1 MNAPFAGAGIA
12 ILGPFPP
19 RPGGV
24 SVQCA
29 ILADELAAAGAHVTR
44 INTDLPGLRGRG
56 LAGRALLPP
65 AQTLAVLARIW
76 RTRAAWQVLHAH
88 AASWWGFLPAV
99 AGLAARAL
107 GKRLVVSYHGG
118 EAAAFMARFGWL
130 AGPALRRAHA
140 LLALTATQA
149 RLFAAHGLR
158 PALAPNIVPIAAFP
172 FRLREM
178 PQPRLLWLRQMEP
191 RYRPH
196 DALAIFAR
204 VQAQHPAATLTMAG
218 GGSLLA
224 ELKQAAAQQKLGGV
238 AFTGHL
244 QPAQIPAAYAAAD
257 LFLNT
262 SAIDNLP
269 LTLIEAAASGLA
281 IVSTDAGAIPDLID
295 HGQNGLLAPVGDI
308 EALAGHCLSL
318 LAEPEQART
327 LSLAGRDLA
336 QRFAWPRIAPLL
348 AAAYGLM

>member
-1 MNAPFAGAGIA
+1 MNAPFAGAGVA

-29 ILADELAAAGAHVTR
+29 ILADELAAAGARVTR
-44 INTDLPGLRGRG
+44 INTDVPALRRWGRV
-56 LAGRALLPP
+56 GRVLMP
-65 AQTLAVLARIW
+65 AAQIVLVLWAIL
-76 RTRAAWQVLHAH
+76 RTQRRWQILHAH
-88 AASWWGFLPAV
+88 AASWWGFMPAV

-107 GKRLVVSYHGG
+107 GKRLVISYHGG
-118 EAAAFMARFGWL
+118 EAAAFMARWGWL
-130 AGPALRRAHA
+130 ARPVLRRSHA
-140 LLALTATQA
+140 LLALTATQS
-149 RLFAAHGLR
+149 RLFTSHGLH
-158 PALAPNIVPIAAFP
+158 PVIVPNIVPIAAFP
-172 FRLREM
+172 FRRRQS

-196 DALAIFAR
+196 DALAVFAR

-224 ELKQAAAQQKLGGV
+224 ELKQVAAQQKLGGV
-238 AFTGHL
+238 AFAGHL
-244 QPAQIPAAYAAAD
+244 KPAQIPAAYAAAD

-281 IVSTDAGAIPDLID
+281 IVSTAAGAIPDLIE
-295 HGQNGLLAPVGDI
+295 HGENGLLAPVGDI
-308 EALAGHCLSL
+308 EALAGHCLNL
-318 LAEPEQART
+318 LADPDRYR
-327 LSLAGRDLA
+327 SLAQAGRDTA
-336 QRFAWPRIAPLL
+336 QRFAWPHIAPLL
-348 AAAYGLM
+348 AAAYGLT